1 MSQIPQDLRKLTYSQ
16 IKYWKDSVDILSKKA
31 EQEQF
36 QHLEKIEKLKTEIED
51 LKNKIF
57 RQSNFIADQQVDYE
71 AAQFLIDNY
80 RAIWT
85 SHPELNV
92 QNLGDIP
99 TDYFEAHRFCDE
111 IQLETA
117 CLEDYEL
124 TLKEKESTLLHM
136 KLQSPLPLTLKLQQ
150 QRPQIKLLYQTW
162 KAQEKIYQSL
172 RERQKILKESDKC
185 QDYLLDSM
193 DLDEYGDRDALNHLI
208 LKYHPE
214 PKKVQEIF
222 QIIYNPRILNKR
234 TQFQG
239 KAEYV
244 IAAAYL
250 AYLVEEDLYKLIDSM
265 GEYLNLENGDHRY
278 GIDKDAAL
286 QNEMRFPDEIAANPS
301 VCEDS
306 DYCASQCIIPEWLD
320 NKWKTNESE
329 HEGDGSVN
337 YFLAPFAFVS
347 RDANYCEQC
356 VRDSDTFYRECW
368 KFGNRFGFRIQSRVD
383 FYSQHTP

>member
-1 MSQIPQDLRKLTYSQ
+1 MSQIPKDLHKLSFEE
-16 IKYWKDSVDILSKKA
+16 IKYWKDSVDSLSKKA
-31 EQEQF
+31 EQEQVR
-36 QHLEKIEKLKTEIED
+36 HKEKIEKLKTEIKE
-51 LKNKIF
+51 LKNQIH
-57 RQSNFIADQQVDYE
+57 RQSNLVADQQSGYE
-71 AAQFLIDNY
+71 DALFLIDNY

-85 SHPELNV
+85 SHPEFNI
-92 QNLGDIP
+92 QNLGEIP
-99 TDYFEAHRFCDE
+99 ADYFEAQRFCDE
-111 IQLETA
+111 IQQETA

-124 TLKEKESTLLHM
+124 TLKDKESTLLRM
-136 KLQSPLPLTLKLQQ
+136 KLQSPLPLTLTLQE
-150 QRPQIKLLYQTW
+150 QRPQIKLLFQTW
-162 KAQEKIYQSL
+162 KAQQKIYQSL
-172 RERQKILKESDKC
+172 QERQKILEESDKC
-185 QDYLLDSM
+185 QDYLLHSM
-193 DLDEYGDRDALNHLI
+193 DLDEYGDQDALNHLI

-222 QIIYNPRILNKR
+222 QITYNPGVLNKR

-250 AYLVEEDLYKLIDSM
+250 AYLVEEDLFNLIDSSC
-265 GEYLNLENGDHRY
+265 EYLNLENGNHRY

-286 QNEMRFPDEIAANPS
+286 QNDMRFPDEIAAHPS
-301 VCEDS
+301 CDDS

-320 NKWKTNESE
+320 NKWKTNEEE
-329 HEGDGSVN
+329 HEGNGSVN